1 MSLAQLINRDCTLL
15 RRTPSGTDELGN
27 EIQTDDVVETVIE
40 LQQRRA
46 DEHDNTVS
54 DTDWIGFFLPG
65 EDVRSG
71 DAVVV
76 DGQKYEV
83 VGDPALWRNPRT
95 QTMSHIEAGLRRAA
109 GSEAAS

>member
-1 MSLAQLINRDCTLL
+1 MLSQLINRSCVLL
-15 RRTPSGTDELGN
+15 RRSASGTDELGN
-27 EIQTDDVVETVIE
+27 EIQADDAVETVIE
-40 LQQRRA
+40 LQRRAA

-54 DTDWIGFFLPG
+54 DTDWVAFFLPT

-76 DGQKYEV
+76 DGFKYEV

-95 QTMSHIEAGLRRAA
+95 QVDSHLEAGLRRTA
-109 GSEAAS
+109 GSEDAS